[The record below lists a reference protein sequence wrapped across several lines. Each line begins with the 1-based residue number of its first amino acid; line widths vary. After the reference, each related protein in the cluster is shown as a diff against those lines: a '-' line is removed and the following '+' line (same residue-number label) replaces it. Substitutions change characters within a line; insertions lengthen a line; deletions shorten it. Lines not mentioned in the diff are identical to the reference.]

1 MSGIVQPKADA
12 TSTILHSGLDYLH
25 DLTYHV
31 IDQAANS
38 EIVRQ
43 QLADPDINV
52 LTGEPFDAAG
62 NSMLDIASL
71 FSVDTDALKDAFQ
84 FDTSALHF
92 DLDGAFDL
100 TDGSFDLATLIDPS
114 SFKLDLSGLP
124 LPDMEMDMSELF
136 DGVELNISQDGLQ
149 ALMKKILNGYK
160 RYIISNGLLNLDKI
174 GFSSYMKTEAFQTLL
189 NESMGDLL
197 DTSGLE
203 EQFADT
209 LQQNLQTVMETYSVQ
224 LTEALQV
231 QLTAALQ
238 EQMGPA
244 IQKLAGQL
252 EQKIGQAIQSNIA
265 QLSTQVESALKIDPA
280 AFQQAI
286 QINMTGSDLTEMI
299 KTPCSPP
306 LPATKRF

>member
-1 MSGIVQPKADA
+1 MCS
-12 TSTILHSGLDYLH
+12 S
-25 DLTYHV
+25 DLV
-31 IDQAANS
+31 IDHAANS

-100 TDGSFDLATLIDPS
+100 TNDSFDLATLIDPS

-149 ALMKKILNGYK
+149 TLMKKILNGYK

-189 NESMGDLL
+189 NESMGDLM

-203 EQFADT
+203 EQF
-209 LQQNLQTVMETYSVQ
+209 E
-224 LTEALQV
+224 
-231 QLTAALQ
+231 
-238 EQMGPA
+238 
-244 IQKLAGQL
+244 
-252 EQKIGQAIQSNIA
+252 IGRASCRER
-265 QLSTQVESALKIDPA
+265 V
-280 AFQQAI
+280 
-286 QINMTGSDLTEMI
+286 
-299 KTPCSPP
+299 
-306 LPATKRF
+306 